1 MLAIKSGGTHLLHH
15 NINIDD
21 LAQIR
26 GWHEQRDSNNQEKIL
41 RPLAT
46 LFPYLL
52 RHKARLILATFA
64 LLAAAGLTLVLPIAV
79 RYMVDYGFTGDNPNL
94 IDDYFIFII
103 FVIALLAITSS
114 LRYYM
119 VMMIG
124 ERVVADLR
132 SDVFRHLTYL
142 SPSFYDKTKSGEII
156 SRLTA
161 DTTLIQ
167 SAFGASASIAL
178 RHLLMFA
185 GSTTLMVITSPRL
198 SLFVLLAIPLIVLPL
213 LGFGRAV
220 RNRTSHVQSTLANA
234 IAYATEVLGSIRT
247 LQAFTNEKNVS
258 DRFEGDIETTY
269 EAALIATRARALL
282 IATIILIIA
291 SSIVAVLWLVRWT

>member
-1 MLAIKSGGTHLLHH
+1 MS
-15 NINIDD
+15 
-21 LAQIR
+21 
-26 GWHEQRDSNNQEKIL
+26 QRDTKTREKTL

-52 RHKARLILATFA
+52 RHKARLVLATIA
-64 LLAAAGLTLVLPIAV
+64 LLAAAGLTLVMPIAV
-79 RYMVDYGFTGDNPNL
+79 RYMVDYGFNADKPNL
-94 IDDYFIFII
+94 IDDYFIGII
-103 FVIALLAITSS
+103 FVIALLAVTSS

-185 GSTTLMVITSPRL
+185 GSTTLMVFTSPRL

-213 LGFGRAV
+213 LG
-220 RNRTSHVQSTLANA
+220 LAA
-234 IAYATEVLGSIRT
+234 LFATEPASRKPRSPMLLVMRL
-247 LQAFTNEKNVS
+247 
-258 DRFEGDIETTY
+258 RFLAQSALYKPSQMKRACQTGLKTT
-269 EAALIATRARALL
+269 
-282 IATIILIIA
+282 
-291 SSIVAVLWLVRWT
+291 